1 MISRSL
7 RVRPGA
13 PPRSRVAETFLR
25 FQRVDRPEANR
36 EAPLHTPQPSKART
50 GGPSGAV
57 GVEQLSFLPS
67 WRDWTV
73 ACEIS
78 GVAAGDQGPSGRD
91 IWRREGSE
99 RSFRDILLGQ
109 CWDTRPHY
117 LAGRMSIIMSNL
129 QMSDLQ
135 RDIGSESLKIR
146 SEERRVGK
154 ECRSRWSPYH

>member
-57 GVEQLSFLPS
+57 GVEQLSFLPFR
-67 WRDWTV
+67 RDWPGTI
-73 ACEIS
+73 EIL
-78 GVAAGDQGPSGRD
+78 GVADRDQGSSGREV
-91 IWRREGSE
+91 W
-99 RSFRDILLGQ
+99 
-109 CWDTRPHY
+109 
-117 LAGRMSIIMSNL
+117 
-129 QMSDLQ
+129 
-135 RDIGSESLKIR
+135 
-146 SEERRVGK
+146 
-154 ECRSRWSPYH
+154 